1 VNEKTTVRAFPAP
14 EQLAM
19 PTDLAWEDVQKLT
32 EAVNPII
39 IVGSPLEYPQRET
52 LPGEES

>member
-1 VNEKTTVRAFPAP
+1 MNEKTTVRAFPAP